1 TMSPDRSVIT
11 LDRASYDYAAQIT
24 DGVVNSDAGGTVSFG
39 MQGSDSA
46 IEVEAFAYMRL
57 RRSDT
62 NATHDV
68 PLYLWNTDLSRYMN
82 AYGIDPA
89 TSVTGIVEWLP
100 IGAIQPQIIE
110 GVTNQTYNDVERVSA
125 HLDFYF
131 PGQLSKEIET
141 VLRDDDGFVFYFSA
155 PIPPPDLSISDLSS
169 LRSYLVGMRESM
181 LSSEL
186 CVEIRPVDSGI
197 VETDASDNEICSPL
211 AFVIPP
217 LPAELVPLPVEETY
231 IPKWGNPTDA
241 FYAGDFLSTGW
252 QGDHFG
258 YEVVFGGNV
267 TADEYGLKMRGFG
280 QLPVNI
286 FGSTFTFIDTSFTAR
301 VIPNV
306 VYTPQTQAPGFLFD
320 LNFLDQLVFSSSL
333 PYGDYPVA
341 GRSVSRQKTV
351 EKKFVVYGIV
361 ITVAG
366 GGMGSLGTEVDILFN
381 ETQLQLVAAPFIKL
395 EAIASANANAFLAE
409 IGAEAAM
416 TLVEERIELGLG
428 STVQVINNGFTGGVS
443 EVEYQSGLTINNVLK
458 GANGN
463 VKAYVGVFYPT
474 MVRCSWGIFG
484 RGYCPGTDSI
494 RYYKE
499 LAKWSGWEK
508 TDPLLT
514 HTQLIDV
521 ITLEGPDHLV
531 YYVDDNF

>member
-1 TMSPDRSVIT
+1 
-11 LDRASYDYAAQIT
+11 
-24 DGVVNSDAGGTVSFG
+24 VVNSDAGGTVSFG

-57 RRSDT
+57 TRSDT
-62 NATHDV
+62 SATHDV
-68 PLYLWNTDLSRYMN
+68 PLYLWNSTLERYMN

-89 TSVTGIVEWLP
+89 TGLTGAEEWLS
-100 IGAIQPQIIE
+100 IGLIQPQLIE
-110 GVTNQTYNDVERVSA
+110 GAGNQTYNDVERVSA

-141 VLRDDDGFVFYFSA
+141 VLRDDDGFVTYPFATF
-155 PIPPPDLSISDLSS
+155 PPPDLSISDISS
-169 LRSYLVGMRESM
+169 LRSYLVGVRELM

-186 CVEIRPVDSGI
+186 CVKIRPTDLGV
-197 VETDASDNEICSPL
+197 VENNTSDNETCTSL

-217 LPAELVPLPVEETY
+217 LPEPPPPPVVAAYVPQ
-231 IPKWGNPTDA
+231 WSNPTNA

-252 QGDHFG
+252 QGDYFG
-258 YEVVFGGNV
+258 YEVSFGGNT
-267 TADEYGLKMRGFG
+267 TADEYGLKVYGFG

-286 FGSTFTFIDTSFTAR
+286 FGSTFNFIDTSFTAR
-301 VIPNV
+301 VVPDV
-306 VYTPQTQAPGFLFD
+306 VYTPQTIAPGFLLD
-320 LNFLDQLVFSSSL
+320 LYFLDQLIYAPRL
-333 PYGDYPVA
+333 GYGNYPIA
-341 GRSVSRQKTV
+341 GMSTSKQKTK

-366 GGMGSLGTEVDILFN
+366 GGMGTLGVEVNIDFSP
-381 ETQLQLVAAPFIKL
+381 TGLQLIAAPFIRL

-416 TLVEERIELGLG
+416 TLVEERIEIGLG
-428 STVQVINNGFTGGVS
+428 SSVIVFNDGKDIVGVS
-443 EVEYQSGLTINNVLK
+443 EVAYRPGLTINNVLK
-458 GANGN
+458 GADGN

-484 RGYCPGTDSI
+484 EGYCPGTDSI

-499 LAKWSGWEK
+499 LANWSGWRK
-508 TDPLLT
+508 TDPLLDY
-514 HTQLIDV
+514 TQLIDV
-521 ITLEGPDHLV
+521 ITLQDRSV
-531 YYVDDNF
+531 YYVTDGSL